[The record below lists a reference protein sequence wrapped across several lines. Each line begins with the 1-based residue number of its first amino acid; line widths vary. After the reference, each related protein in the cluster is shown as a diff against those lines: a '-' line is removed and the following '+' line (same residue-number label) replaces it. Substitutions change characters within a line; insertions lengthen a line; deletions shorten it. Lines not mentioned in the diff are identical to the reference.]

1 MSRALVLT
9 TINAPN
15 WVLER
20 FAEGA
25 KARGIHFVVIGDTKT
40 PEPYVL
46 DGVDYY
52 GVERQHEAW
61 GDVSRLIPVRHYAR
75 KNVGYL
81 IAAQAGADV
90 IQESDDD
97 NIPHED
103 ARGDAFWADIPAAH
117 DVDVVTTDGPWLNA
131 YALFSDDGLW
141 PRGYPLEWL
150 GRQGEITATP
160 GQARGLI
167 LQGLADENP
176 DVDAVFRLTRTL
188 PLNFKEHKAVM
199 LAPGAWCPFNSQ
211 NTIFQREAFPLL
223 YLPAYC
229 SFRMTDIWRSFVAQR
244 CLWETGE
251 GVVFHNATVYQE
263 RNEHSLLKDF
273 EDEVP
278 GYLHNDAIRVALD
291 ACRLDG
297 SDLFRSVAVCY
308 EALVAGSFIPDDE
321 MPVVR
326 AWLAAMEAVAARTS
340 A

>member
-25 KARGIHFVVIGDTKT
+25 KARGVHFVVIGDTKT
-40 PEPYVL
+40 PEPYTL

-52 GVERQHEAW
+52 SVERQHEVA
-61 GDVSRLIPVRHYAR
+61 GEVSRLIPVRHYAR

-81 IAAQAGADV
+81 VAAAAGATL

-97 NIPHED
+97 NIPHD
-103 ARGDAFWADIPAAH
+103 GDAFWDDLPADH

-131 YALFSDDGLW
+131 YALFSEDGLW

-160 GQARGLI
+160 GRARGLI

-176 DVDAVFRLTRTL
+176 DVDAVFRLTRAL
-188 PLNFKEHKAVM
+188 PLDFQRRKAVM

-211 NTIFQREAFPLL
+211 NTVFQREAFALL

-244 CLWETGE
+244 VLWESGE

-263 RNEHSLLKDF
+263 RNEHDLLKDF

-278 GYLHNDAIRVALD
+278 GYLHNDKIRLALD
-291 ACRLDG
+291 ACRLDAA
-297 SDLFRSVAVCY
+297 DPFRSVAVCY
-308 EALVAGSFIPDDE
+308 EALVAGAFIPADE
-321 MPVVR
+321 TPVVQ
-326 AWLAAMEAVAARTS
+326 AWLGAMERAVAQTA